1 MTSHF
6 SQEPFLS
13 LSVFMCAV
21 QVYTACSAAAKEEEL
36 LPAEFVKEMLQ
47 SCYFPV
53 YHVCFHD
60 WHIADILLCQSW
72 RLTPGI
78 SIPWYMQEE

>member
-6 SQEPFLS
+6 PQEPFLNIS
-13 LSVFMCAV
+13 PFLYAV
-21 QVYTACSAAAKEEEL
+21 QVYADYSAASKEEEL
-36 LPAEFVKEMLQ
+36 LTAEFVKEMLQ
-47 SCYFPV
+47 SCYFSV

-60 WHIADILLCQSW
+60 WHTADILLCQSW

-78 SIPWYMQEE
+78 SISWYMQEK